1 MSVGTV
7 AARLPLCYRT
17 ESDVNIQANYRAAL
31 RPTAGVMAVP
41 LSFHA
46 AKLTVPL
53 SQSWGEVAPDLTE
66 LLICSLTP
74 PPTPLLCEG

>member
-7 AARLPLCYRT
+7 AARLPLCY

-31 RPTAGVMAVP
+31 RPTTGLMAVP

-46 AKLTVPL
+46 ARLTVPL
-53 SQSWGEVAPDLTE
+53 SQSWGEVAPDPTE
-66 LLICSLTP
+66 LLICSV
-74 PPTPLLCEG
+74 